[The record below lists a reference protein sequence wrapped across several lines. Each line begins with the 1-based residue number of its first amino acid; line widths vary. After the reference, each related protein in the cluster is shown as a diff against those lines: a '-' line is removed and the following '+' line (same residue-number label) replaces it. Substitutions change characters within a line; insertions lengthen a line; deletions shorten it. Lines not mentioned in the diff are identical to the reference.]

1 MLPTFKGVS
10 MLKPQPLKGAPELAS
25 MAAPLALG
33 DKLCFTTLKGKVV
46 LTRLDGTRLWDYEL
60 GGPCHAPPVAA
71 DGLLVVGCDDG
82 NLYAFRERQQ
92 AR

>member
-1 MLPTFKGVS
+1 MLPTLKGVW
-10 MLKPQPLKGAPELAS
+10 MLTPQPLEGASELVS

-33 DKLCFTTLKGKVV
+33 DKLCFATLKGKVV
-46 LTRLDGTRLWDYEL
+46 LTKLDGTHLWNDEL

-82 NLYAFRERQQ
+82 NLYAFREGQQ
-92 AR
+92 AK